1 MPSKCEDSS
10 VVKVI
15 RRADVFTGP
24 MISSGLYKARLTADI
39 VIE

>member
-15 RRADVFTGP
+15 SSGVVFSGP
-24 MISSGLYKARLTADI
+24 MISSGLYKARLTANI